1 MASDQLV
8 DGLQLPSSA
17 VKPTHL
23 YLGCESGKIQRSPF
37 PLGRTRAN
45 EVGQLIHSNVCGPM
59 HIQTPGGAKFFV
71 LFTDDHSEY
80 RAVFF
85 LKQKSDVTEA
95 FKEYVSNLR
104 SETGTLVHTLRAD
117 NGSEFT
123 ATALKTW
130 LSEKAIRLETSAPH
144 SLEQNG
150 VSERANR
157 TIVEAGRCL
166 LHAKHLPM
174 EVWGEAISCANY
186 TLNRVSNT
194 ISAVTPYQLWYGT
207 KPNISHLRIFGSVA
221 FIHIPKAERRKL
233 DSKSFKSSW

>member
-1 MASDQLV
+1 
-8 DGLQLPSSA
+8 
-17 VKPTHL
+17 
-23 YLGCESGKIQRSPF
+23 
-37 PLGRTRAN
+37 
-45 EVGQLIHSNVCGPM
+45 M

-80 RAVFF
+80 RSVFF

-104 SETGTLVHTLRAD
+104 SETGRLIHTLRAD
-117 NGSEFT
+117 NGGEFI
-123 ATALKTW
+123 AASLKTW

-144 SLEQNG
+144 SPEQNG

-157 TIVEAGRCL
+157 TIVEAGRFL

-174 EVWGEAISCANY
+174 ELWGEAISCAVY

-194 ISAVTPYQLWYGT
+194 TSAVTPYQLWYGT
-207 KPNISHLRIFGSVA
+207 KPNISVFSDQSLLSTFPKQRDANWIQKASNAFLLDTHSHKKRTGSGIQLVG
-221 FIHIPKAERRKL
+221 
-233 DSKSFKSSW
+233 S